1 MMQNNRNRLILILVG
16 ILTIINIAALTTMWV
31 HVNRFHAEE
40 DISPPILS
48 GEGRDSAASLP
59 GHAFLIDELGFNEA
73 QQSAFH
79 ESRQQFRTDAK
90 PLFAEIRQLNIRL
103 IEEIVKESP
112 DQSRLDEISAMT
124 GALHSKVKQLTIKH
138 LLEVKAIATP
148 QQQEKLVFFYRDLLS
163 RESGQ
168 AGKGPG
174 NQYRHGQKRNGNK

>member
-1 MMQNNRNRLILILVG
+1 MIQNNRNRLILVIIG
-16 ILTIINIAALTTMWV
+16 ILTIINIAVLATMWV

-40 DISPPILS
+40 GMPPHSLPEES
-48 GEGRDSAASLP
+48 RDSAASLP
-59 GHAFLIDELGFNEA
+59 GYAFLIDEMGFNEA
-73 QQSAFH
+73 QRSAFM
-79 ESRQQFRTDAK
+79 ESKKQFKAEAK
-90 PLFAEIRQLNIRL
+90 PLFWEIRQLNTRL

-112 DQSRLDEISAMT
+112 DQSRLDEISAQT
-124 GALHSKVKQLTIKH
+124 GTLHSKVKQLTIKH

-168 AGKGPG
+168 AGKGMG

>member
-1 MMQNNRNRLILILVG
+1 MIQSNRNRLILIIVG
-16 ILTIINIAALTTMWV
+16 ILTIINIAVLATMWV
-31 HVNRFHAEE
+31 HVKRFHAQEGT
-40 DISPPILS
+40 PPPFLS
-48 GEGRDSAASLP
+48 KGVRDSAASSP
-59 GHAFLIDELGFNEA
+59 GRAFIIDELGFNET

-79 ESRQQFRTDAK
+79 VSKQQFKADAK

-112 DQSRLDEISAMT
+112 DQSRLDEISALT
-124 GALHSKVKQLTIKH
+124 GTLHSKVKQLTIKH

-168 AGKGPG
+168 TGKGMG

>member
-1 MMQNNRNRLILILVG
+1 
-16 ILTIINIAALTTMWV
+16 MWV

-40 DISPPILS
+40 GMPPPSLS
-48 GEGRDSAASLP
+48 EEGRDSAASLP

-79 ESRQQFRTDAK
+79 ESKQQFRTDAK

-112 DQSRLDEISAMT
+112 DQSRLDEISVLT
-124 GALHSKVKQLTIKH
+124 GTLHSKVKQLTIKH

-168 AGKGPG
+168 AGKGMG
-174 NQYRHGQKRNGNK
+174 KQYRHGQKRNENE